1 MRTTS
6 QLRSLWSP
14 ACTAPLTTLTLH
26 SGARISVANAAA
38 EAFRAIDA
46 VMQATG
52 YAPRAADTGA
62 FCCRKITGGSGYSL
76 HAYGIAADYNW
87 NSNPFRAD
95 GRLVTDMPSRMV
107 KAIVGIR
114 TKRGQSVFRWG
125 GAFTSVKD
133 AMHFE
138 VVASRTELQSGIDW
152 ATVRMTKPDPKKP
165 KTWPVLQLNDAGPTV
180 QQLQKRL
187 AKVGFDPGTIDG
199 HFGADTR
206 RAVRAFQQSRALDVD
221 GTVGLQ
227 TWTALLT
234 GQPPTPADKSPVK
247 RDQRPDAD
255 PGKLPVLERG
265 DKGRFVERLQQGL
278 NRHGLDPGP
287 LDGHFGESTRKAV
300 LAFQKKQRLDAN
312 GVVAERTWKALL
324 KNPEPT

>member
-14 ACTAPLTTLTLH
+14 ACSVPLTTLTLH
-26 SGARISVANAAA
+26 SGARISVAKAAG

-46 VMQATG
+46 VMQAAD
-52 YAPRAADTGA
+52 YAPRSADTGA

-87 NSNPFRAD
+87 NSNPFRSD

-107 KAIVGIR
+107 DAIVGIR
-114 TKRGQSVFRWG
+114 TKGGQPVFRWG

-138 VVASRTELQSGIDW
+138 VVASRTELQRGIDW
-152 ATVRMTKPDPKKP
+152 STVRMTKPDPKKP
-165 KTWPVLQLNDAGPTV
+165 KTWPVLQLNDTGPTV
-180 QQLQKRL
+180 QRLQKRL
-187 AKVGFDPGTIDG
+187 AKLGFDPGTIDG

-206 RAVRAFQQSRALDVD
+206 RAVREFQKSRALDVD

-234 GQPPTPADKSPVK
+234 DQPPTPDEKSPVK
-247 RDQRPDAD
+247 RDRRPDAD
-255 PGKLPVLERG
+255 PGKLPILERG
-265 DKGRFVERLQQGL
+265 DEGRFVERVQQAL
-278 NRHGLDPGP
+278 NRHGFDPGAI
-287 LDGHFGESTRKAV
+287 DGSFGEDTERAV
-300 LAFQKKQRLDAN
+300 LAFQKKQRLDRD
-312 GVVAERTWKALL
+312 GVVGERTWKALL
-324 KNPEPT
+324 ANPKPT